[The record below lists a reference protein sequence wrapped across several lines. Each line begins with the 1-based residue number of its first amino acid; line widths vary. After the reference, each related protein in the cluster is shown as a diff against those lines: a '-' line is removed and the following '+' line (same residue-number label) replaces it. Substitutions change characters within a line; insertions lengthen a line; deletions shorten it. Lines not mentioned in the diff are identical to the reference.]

1 MKSSIVKRSVVVDGQ
16 RTSVSLEDPFW
27 SSIREIAHAQRKTV
41 SKLIADIDKTREQNN
56 LSSAIRV
63 FVLNYMLNRASGA
76 VVLDVRDLIKREIE
90 RQEADKDKSR

>member
-41 SKLIADIDKTREQNN
+41 SKLIADIDKTREHNN

-76 VVLDVRDLIKREIE
+76 VVLDVRDLIMREIE
-90 RQEADKDKSR
+90 RQETEDKSR

>member
-1 MKSSIVKRSVVVDGQ
+1 MKSFIVKRSVVGGGQ

-27 SSIREIAHAQRKTV
+27 NSIREIAHAQRKML

-63 FVLNYMLNRASGA
+63 FVLNYMLNRAGG
-76 VVLDVRDLIKREIE
+76 VVVPSVRDLIKREIE
-90 RQEADKDKSR
+90 RQETEDKSR

>member
-1 MKSSIVKRSVVVDGQ
+1 MKSSIVKRSVVVGGQ
-16 RTSVSLEDPFW
+16 RTSISLEDPFW
-27 SSIREIAHAQRKTV
+27 SSIREIAHLQRKTV

-76 VVLDVRDLIKREIE
+76 VVLDVRDLIMREIE
-90 RQEADKDKSR
+90 RQETEDKSR

>member
-1 MKSSIVKRSVVVDGQ
+1 MKSFIVKRSVVVGGQ

-41 SKLIADIDKTREQNN
+41 SKLIADIDKTREQSN

-76 VVLDVRDLIKREIE
+76 VVPGVRDLINREIE
-90 RQEADKDKSR
+90 RQETEDKSR